1 MQQVQGGEL
10 PVMPKPF
17 RDEVETREVQEGG
30 LSFMLKPFHSKITG
44 DMVHWQTD
52 ADVGLVLERRKIV
65 TAVGSG
71 RKEVVS
77 VRKVWPWS
85 PAFSSGAV
93 VVSDI
98 LMSIDG
104 HDVDEMDLSE
114 IRAMLRGEEGSTV
127 TLAILHLAP
136 STGAASNTHDTV
148 LQQFVELE
156 RSVDYLRRDPRPQ
169 HARETWPDPRRYQ
182 DRVFYCM
189 SLDSRLR
196 RGCIA
201 LIESKAFQ
209 VMQLLAD
216 GDIC

>member
-1 MQQVQGGEL
+1 
-10 PVMPKPF
+10 
-17 RDEVETREVQEGG
+17 
-30 LSFMLKPFHSKITG
+30 MLKPFHSKITG

-169 HARETWPDPRRYQ
+169 HARETWPDPR
-182 DRVFYCM
+182 V
-189 SLDSRLR
+189 
-196 RGCIA
+196 
-201 LIESKAFQ
+201 
-209 VMQLLAD
+209 LLHVA
-216 GDIC
+216 